1 MRTLLVT
8 AANEAY
14 APLLR
19 GLVDSIEQRAS
30 RLFTDVA
37 CFDLGLA
44 PDTREWIGRRAAH
57 VVEPGW
63 DLPVGEK
70 RRAAKPDLRALT
82 VRPFLPNYFP
92 GYGVYVWIDANA
104 WVQERYA
111 LDWYLEEAA
120 KGALAAVPHVDRA
133 YRHTSSLVGMR
144 MNRMLAYFGK
154 DAVAGVVWRNY
165 FNAGVFALRSDAPH
179 WTRWAKWFGAGLE
192 KTKGELCCEET
203 ALNHA
208 LWTERLPVTPLPALC
223 NWLCHLALPEFDAQR
238 ERFCEP
244 FVPRNPIGILHLT
257 GRTKRFEPAADG
269 AAPSISLR
277 YPGSQGPGST
287 D

>member
-1 MRTLLVT
+1 MRTLIVT

-19 GLVDSIEQRAS
+19 GLIESIDQRAP
-30 RLFTDVA
+30 RVLTGLA

-44 PDTREWIGRRAAH
+44 PGTREWVGRHAAH

-70 RRAAKPDLRALT
+70 LRTEKPELRGLT

-92 GYGVYVWIDANA
+92 GYDAYLWIDADA

-111 LDWYLEEAA
+111 LEWYMEEAA
-120 KGALAAVPHVDRA
+120 KGALVAAPQVDRA
-133 YRHTSSLVGMR
+133 YRHTSGLVGVR
-144 MNRMLAYFGK
+144 INRMLAYFGQE
-154 DAVAGVVWRNY
+154 AVARVVWASY

-179 WTRWAKWFGAGLE
+179 WALWAKWFDAGLTA
-192 KTKGELCCEET
+192 TKGELCCEQT

-208 LWTERLPVTPLPALC
+208 LWTERLPVSPLPALC
-223 NWLCHLALPEFDAQR
+223 NWLCHLALPGFDPIR

-244 FVPRNPIGILHLT
+244 LVPRNPIGILHLT
-257 GRTKRFEPAADG
+257 GRTKHGTFELPADG
-269 AAPSISLR
+269 AVPGISLR
-277 YPGSQGPGST
+277 YPGN
-287 D
+287 